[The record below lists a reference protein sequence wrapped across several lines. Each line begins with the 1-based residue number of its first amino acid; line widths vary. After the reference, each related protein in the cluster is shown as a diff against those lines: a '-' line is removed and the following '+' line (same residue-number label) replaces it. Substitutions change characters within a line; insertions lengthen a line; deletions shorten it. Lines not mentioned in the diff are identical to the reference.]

1 MFSLKN
7 LLLFVRNINYPAPIG
22 VVGNHE
28 AGCLDVMKD
37 ARIERVFFGSRIA
50 SDEVRHF
57 LREAHDAVLSRLV
70 QVAGFGIVFADFHEM
85 HVVVLAAEKSD
96 EK

>member
-1 MFSLKN
+1 MQN
-7 LLLFVRNINYPAPIG
+7 
-22 VVGNHE
+22 
-28 AGCLDVMKD
+28 
-37 ARIERVFFGSRIA
+37 ARIERVFFGERIA

-70 QVAGFGIVFADFHEM
+70 QVAGFGIELADFNEM
-85 HVVVLAAEKSD
+85 HIIILAAEKSD

>member
-1 MFSLKN
+1 MQ
-7 LLLFVRNINYPAPIG
+7 
-22 VVGNHE
+22 
-28 AGCLDVMKD
+28 D
-37 ARIERVFFGSRIA
+37 ARIERVLFGKGIA

-70 QVAGFGIVFADFHEM
+70 QVARFGIELADFHEM
-85 HVVVLAAEKSD
+85 HVVVLAAEKSR